1 MRDNG
6 EARYNRGDRGRELAR
21 VTRGVYGREAMRNTL
36 APTAREALSARVA
49 QHGTLAVAV
58 AIGTTLDTLRA
69 ARRGHRLNGGTCT
82 AIAAYLSTE
91 GAPAQRLVA

>member
-1 MRDNG
+1 MYCR
-6 EARYNRGDRGRELAR
+6 L
-21 VTRGVYGREAMRNTL
+21 AMRQTL
-36 APTAREALSARVA
+36 PIQVREALSARVA

-91 GAPAQRLVA
+91 SAPALLAA